1 MKKLVILMIALTFF
15 AGVSLMGCSQ
25 QEPAKPAPKEE
36 AKPAEAPKPAE
47 PAKDEAAKPAEAP
60 KPDAAKP
67 AEPAKPAA
75 K

>member
-36 AKPAEAPKPAE
+36 AKPAEAPKPPE
-47 PAKDEAAKPAEAP
+47 PAKDEA

-67 AEPAKPAA
+67 GEPAKPAV

>member
-36 AKPAEAPKPAE
+36 AKPAEAPKPPE
-47 PAKDEAAKPAEAP
+47 PAKDEA

-67 AEPAKPAA
+67 GEPAKPAA